1 MKFILIRFDSLLTRS
16 ITTSKP
22 ENGMIYE
29 LSSNAEQFL
38 ISVGIS

>member
-1 MKFILIRFDSLLTRS
+1 MKFISFRFDSLLKRAIS
-16 ITTSKP
+16 TSKP

-38 ISVGIS
+38 ISVGI